1 MTSTRQRITY
11 AVREERRREYRE
23 RRVHLFDSIKHAF
36 SALKECNAMTDV
48 FYFFPPRR
56 QRCHACMPRDTIR
69 DTVNKA
75 FYRCRAI
82 HLDPTSGSTYSKLS
96 MQSIDNIITSPVSH
110 IISCH
115 FTSCHVMS
123 CHYLSL
129 ERCLVLSCL
138 DFSRNRWTELWDYKK
153 LRCLISL
160 IYIYFHGIV

>member
-96 MQSIDNIITSPVSH
+96 MQSIDNIITSPPRINCTAFFLAIALFLTVYS
-110 IISCH
+110 IEY
-115 FTSCHVMS
+115 FV
-123 CHYLSL
+123 
-129 ERCLVLSCL
+129 ER
-138 DFSRNRWTELWDYKK
+138 RR
-153 LRCLISL
+153 RRR
-160 IYIYFHGIV
+160 